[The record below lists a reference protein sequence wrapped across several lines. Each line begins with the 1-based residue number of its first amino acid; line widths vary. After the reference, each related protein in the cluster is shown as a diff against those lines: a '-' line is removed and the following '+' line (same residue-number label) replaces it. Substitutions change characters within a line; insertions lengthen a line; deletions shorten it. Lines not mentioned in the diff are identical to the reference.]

1 MERKP
6 GNLSVYVDGQL
17 YIDSR
22 LVDSAMILFE
32 EEAKN
37 LLEKELME
45 GPLNNYYREDEDFSL
60 LDSDDFDLPLE
71 EEADSDENI
80 SLDGNYYDISNDEFD
95 AIY

>member
-1 MERKP
+1 MEKKP
-6 GNLSVYVDGQL
+6 GNLSVYFDGQL

-45 GPLNNYYREDEDFSL
+45 GPLNNYNREDEEFSL
-60 LDSDDFDLPLE
+60 LDSVDFDLPLE
-71 EEADSDENI
+71 KEPDSDEDI
-80 SLDGNYYDISNDEFD
+80 SLNDNYYDISNDEFD